1 MKANPVTMSMLP
13 REHGAYGQLAFPLGT
28 ALVVAGA
35 TFPGV
40 LIAVSAVAG
49 FLAHEP
55 LLVALGR
62 RGARARRDH
71 ASRAV
76 VWLLTTGTIALAAGS
91 VALWMAPAGTRWSF
105 LVPLLP
111 TALLAGALISDRE
124 KTTVGEITAATAFSC
139 VAVPVCLVAGA
150 AVSTA
155 FAVAIAFASLFAGST
170 LGVRVV
176 ILKVRGGGDPD
187 QVRAARRLL
196 LILTVCV
203 SVGLVT
209 AAMSAVLPW
218 TTLLAIVPGFIVAA
232 ALALRPPASTHL
244 RTVGWTLVSTST
256 AAALILMAA
265 LPCTP

>member
-1 MKANPVTMSMLP
+1 MSMRP

-28 ALVVAGA
+28 ALVVAGV
-35 TFPGV
+35 TLPGV
-40 LIAVSAVAG
+40 LIAFAAVAG

-62 RGARARRDH
+62 RGPRARREH

-76 VWLLTTGTIALAAGS
+76 MWLLTTGTIAVAAGG
-91 VALWMAPAGTRWSF
+91 VALWLASTSTRWSF

-111 TALLAGALISDRE
+111 TALLAGAVVSDRE
-124 KTTVGEITAATAFSC
+124 KTGAGEITAAMAFSF
-139 VAVPVCLVAGA
+139 VAIPVCLVAGTA
-150 AVSTA
+150 LSTA
-155 FAVAIAFASLFAGST
+155 LSVGIAFASLFAGST
-170 LGVRVV
+170 LGVRVA
-176 ILKVRGGGDPD
+176 ILKVRGGGDPR

-203 SVGLVT
+203 SVGLAM

-218 TTLLAIVPGFIVAA
+218 TTLLAISPGLLVAI
-232 ALALRPPASTHL
+232 ALAFRPPAPTHL

-256 AAALILMAA
+256 AAALILIAA
-265 LPCTP
+265 LPRTP